1 MRHVRRL
8 SPPSAGKLPSDIVK
22 RAPISHG
29 FSLLEMLVVIGL
41 IAVLTALTLPSLKGL
56 LGVGGRA
63 GGASVVQSAL
73 EQARLAALET
83 GLTTYVGFP
92 MDVADKEAAYSSII
106 LFREPTPEEAT
117 AGKAYVPLSRWLR
130 LPQGIYLQEGE
141 DFAARTTN
149 ISAQALATQLP
160 KLSTSSGPVA
170 IDKVRAIAFDRFGKL
185 KHAGAPVD
193 FLVGEKSGPTNSFL
207 GQTNNF
213 IQLTVQPL
221 TGRVR
226 VVDRGRENN
235 S

>member
-1 MRHVRRL
+1 MCHDSRL
-8 SPPSAGKLPSDIVK
+8 QPLPAGRVSVDVIKYPS
-22 RAPISHG
+22 ISHG
-29 FSLLEMLVVIGL
+29 FSLLEMLIVIGL
-41 IAVLTALTLPSLKGL
+41 IAALTALTLPSLKGL

-73 EQARLAALET
+73 EQARLVALET
-83 GLTTYVGFP
+83 GQTTYVGFP
-92 MDVADKEAAYSSII
+92 MDVADKEIAYSSII

-149 ISAQALATQLP
+149 ISAQALASQLP

-170 IDKVRAIAFDRFGKL
+170 IDKIRAIAFDRFGKL

-207 GQTNNF
+207 GFDDNY
-213 IQLTVQPL
+213 IQLTVEPL

-226 VVDRGRENN
+226 VVDRGRQNR